1 MNINKI
7 TLPEPPNVL
16 KSIRNGFDAITKHL
30 ILLLFPVGL
39 DLFLWFGPHLRIKS
53 LIEGLIRGMND
64 VPELMPPDFGE
75 MMEAGQEIWTA
86 AAERI
91 NLLIGFRSLPVGIF
105 SLFTGILP
113 VDNPLGSPIFW
124 DISNLGTAVLI
135 VLIAFLLGLLL
146 GGLFFSAVRQAALF
160 DDLNWRSIFKDWPRV
175 CLQSGILSLIWV
187 IFFMAIIVVGSCAAT
202 GMTLFSVSLGQMVI
216 ILFGIIS
223 FWLIFPLIFSPHGIY
238 SKGQK
243 AWKSIISSIRL
254 TNLTFMKTSIFILL
268 VLLLNQG
275 LNMLWQVPP
284 ENSWLMLISVIGHA
298 FVTTGMLSASFV
310 YYQDMNRWSEEIQAL
325 SLPKPIIEERPTIE
339 KKL

>member
-7 TLPEPPNVL
+7 TLPEPPNVI

-39 DLFLWFGPHLRIKS
+39 DLVLWFGPHLQIKS
-53 LIEGLIRGMND
+53 LIEGLIVEMNN
-64 VPELMPPDFGE
+64 VSELMPADFGE
-75 MMEAGQEIWTA
+75 VMEAGQEIWIVG
-86 AAERI
+86 AERI
-91 NLLIGFRSLPVGIF
+91 NLLIGLRSLPVGIF

-113 VDNPLGSPIFW
+113 VENPLGTPMFW
-124 DISNLGTAVLI
+124 DVTSLSAAVLI
-135 VLIAFLLGLLL
+135 VLFVFLIGLML
-146 GGLFFSAVRQAALF
+146 GGLYFSAVRQAALY
-160 DDLNWRSIFKDWPRV
+160 DELKWRGIFQDWPRV
-175 CLQSGILSLIWV
+175 SLQSGILSLIWI
-187 IFFMAIIVVGSCAAT
+187 IFFLAILVVGSCAAT
-202 GMTLFSVSLGQMVI
+202 GITIFSVSLGQMVI
-216 ILFGIIS
+216 ILFGVIS

-243 AWKSIISSIRL
+243 AWKSLLSSIRL
-254 TNLTFMKTSIFILL
+254 TNLTFLKTSLFIML

-310 YYQDMNRWSEEIQAL
+310 YYQDMNRWSEEIQSL
-325 SLPKPIIEERPTIE
+325 SLPQPIVEERSTIE
-339 KKL
+339 K

>member
-7 TLPEPPNVL
+7 TLPEPPNVI

-39 DLFLWFGPHLRIKS
+39 DLVLWFGPHLQIKS
-53 LIEGLIRGMND
+53 LIEGLIVEMNN
-64 VPELMPPDFGE
+64 VSELMPADFGE
-75 MMEAGQEIWTA
+75 VMEAGQEIWIVG
-86 AAERI
+86 AERI
-91 NLLIGFRSLPVGIF
+91 NLLIGLRSLPVGIF

-113 VDNPLGSPIFW
+113 VENPLGTPMFW
-124 DISNLGTAVLI
+124 DVTSLSAAVLI
-135 VLIAFLLGLLL
+135 VLFVFLIGLML
-146 GGLFFSAVRQAALF
+146 GGLYFSAVRQAALY
-160 DDLNWRSIFKDWPRV
+160 DELKWRGIFQDWPRV
-175 CLQSGILSLIWV
+175 SLQSGILSLIWI
-187 IFFMAIIVVGSCAAT
+187 IFFLAILVVGSCAAT
-202 GMTLFSVSLGQMVI
+202 GITIFSVSLGQMVI
-216 ILFGIIS
+216 ILFGVIS

-243 AWKSIISSIRL
+243 AWKSLLSSIRL
-254 TNLTFMKTSIFILL
+254 TNLTFLKTSLFILL

-310 YYQDMNRWSEEIQAL
+310 YYQDMNRWSEEIQSL
-325 SLPKPIIEERPTIE
+325 SLPQPIVEERSTIE
-339 KKL
+339 K

>member
-7 TLPEPPNVL
+7 TLPEPPNVI

-39 DLFLWFGPHLRIKS
+39 DLVLWFGPHLQIKS
-53 LIEGLIRGMND
+53 LIEGLIVEMNN
-64 VPELMPPDFGE
+64 VSELMPADFGE
-75 MMEAGQEIWTA
+75 VMEAGQEIWIVG
-86 AAERI
+86 AERI
-91 NLLIGFRSLPVGIF
+91 NLLIGLRSLPVGIF

-113 VDNPLGSPIFW
+113 VENPLGTPMFW
-124 DISNLGTAVLI
+124 DVTSLSAAVLI
-135 VLIAFLLGLLL
+135 VLLVFLIGLML
-146 GGLFFSAVRQAALF
+146 GGLYFSAVRQAALY
-160 DDLNWRSIFKDWPRV
+160 DELKWRGIFQDWPRV
-175 CLQSGILSLIWV
+175 SLQSGILSLIWI
-187 IFFMAIIVVGSCAAT
+187 IFFLAILVVGSCAAT
-202 GMTLFSVSLGQMVI
+202 GITIFSVSLGQMVI
-216 ILFGIIS
+216 ILFGVIS

-243 AWKSIISSIRL
+243 AWKSLLSSIRL
-254 TNLTFMKTSIFILL
+254 TNLTFLKTSLFILL

-310 YYQDMNRWSEEIQAL
+310 YYQDMNRWSEEIQSL
-325 SLPKPIIEERPTIE
+325 SLPQPIVEERPTIE
-339 KKL
+339 K

>member
-39 DLFLWFGPHLRIKS
+39 DLVLWFGPHLQIKS
-53 LIEGLIRGMND
+53 LIEGLITSMND
-64 VPELMPPDFGE
+64 VPELMPADFGE
-75 MMEAGQEIWTA
+75 VMEAGQEIWTA
-86 AAERI
+86 AAQRI
-91 NLLIGFRSLPVGIF
+91 NLLIGLRSLPVGIF

-113 VDNPLGSPIFW
+113 VENPLGSPIFW
-124 DISNLGTAVLI
+124 DISSLGTAGLI
-135 VLIAFLLGLLL
+135 VLIAFSLGIFL
-146 GGLFFSAVRQAALF
+146 GGLFFSAVRQAALY
-160 DDLNWRSIFKDWPRV
+160 DDLNWRTIFQDWPRV
-175 CLQSGILSLIWV
+175 SLQSGILSLIWI
-187 IFFMAIIVVGSCAAT
+187 IFFMAILVVGSCAAT
-202 GMTLFSVSLGQMVI
+202 GITLFSVSLGQMVI

-243 AWKSIISSIRL
+243 AWKSILSSIRL
-254 TNLTFMKTSIFILL
+254 TNLTFLKTSLFILL

-284 ENSWLMLISVIGHA
+284 ENSWLMLISIIGHA
-298 FVTTGMLSASFV
+298 FLTTGMLSASFV
-310 YYQDMNRWSEEIQAL
+310 YYQDMNRWSDEIQ
-325 SLPKPIIEERPTIE
+325 SLGLTQPIVEERSTIE
-339 KKL
+339 K

>member
-7 TLPEPPNVL
+7 TLPEPPNVI

-39 DLFLWFGPHLRIKS
+39 DLVLWFGPHLQIKS
-53 LIEGLIRGMND
+53 LIEGLIVEMNN
-64 VPELMPPDFGE
+64 VSELMPADFGE
-75 MMEAGQEIWTA
+75 VMEAGQEIWIVG
-86 AAERI
+86 AERI
-91 NLLIGFRSLPVGIF
+91 NLLIGLRSLPVGIF

-113 VDNPLGSPIFW
+113 VENPLGTPMFW
-124 DISNLGTAVLI
+124 DVTSLSAAVLI
-135 VLIAFLLGLLL
+135 VLLVFLIGLML
-146 GGLFFSAVRQAALF
+146 GGLYFSAVRQAALY
-160 DDLNWRSIFKDWPRV
+160 DELKWRGIFQDWPRV
-175 CLQSGILSLIWV
+175 SLQSGILSLIWI
-187 IFFMAIIVVGSCAAT
+187 IFFLAILVVGSCVAT
-202 GMTLFSVSLGQMVI
+202 GITIFSVSLGQMVI
-216 ILFGIIS
+216 ILFGVIS

-243 AWKSIISSIRL
+243 AWKSLLSSIRL
-254 TNLTFMKTSIFILL
+254 TNLTFLKTSLFILL

-310 YYQDMNRWSEEIQAL
+310 YYQDMNRWSEEIQSL
-325 SLPKPIIEERPTIE
+325 SLPQPIVEERSTIE
-339 KKL
+339 K